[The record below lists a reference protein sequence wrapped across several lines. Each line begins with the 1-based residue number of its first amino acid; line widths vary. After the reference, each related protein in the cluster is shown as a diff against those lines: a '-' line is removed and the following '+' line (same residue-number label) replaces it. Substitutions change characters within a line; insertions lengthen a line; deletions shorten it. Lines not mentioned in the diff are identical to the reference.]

1 MEAPAILVTGEH
13 KQCGEVEKNIE
24 GEKDEDRNNC
34 LTAGE
39 GLGKRSDGRRKSET
53 PRWRRTEVA
62 REEEQSSKGRK
73 REERARCRRGD
84 DRLPKQSK
92 GTDEEGGRRVEKR
105 GKSAHGSPS
114 SSRLL
119 GADLG
124 GEALHGRQG
133 RRKSEVWP
141 PVVQSSKK
149 HCQRHNGPEG

>member
-24 GEKDEDRNNC
+24 REKENSDDDQNNC

-39 GLGKRSDGRRKSET
+39 GSRKRSDGRRKSET

-84 DRLPKQSK
+84 DRLPNQSK

-124 GEALHGRQG
+124 GEALLGRQG
-133 RRKSEVWP
+133 RRKSEVRLS
-141 PVVQSSKK
+141 VL
-149 HCQRHNGPEG
+149 